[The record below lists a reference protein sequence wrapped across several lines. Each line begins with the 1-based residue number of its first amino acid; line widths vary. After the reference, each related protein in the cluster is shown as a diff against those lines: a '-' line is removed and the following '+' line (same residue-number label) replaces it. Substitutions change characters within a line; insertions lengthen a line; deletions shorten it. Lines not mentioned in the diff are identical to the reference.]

1 MHSRNLSERVGSCLR
16 KSRHAHCFKVQ
27 TKRADSPLLQR
38 RLDRFDELL
47 VFRQGLGFESGE
59 DLAVFAHDELGEV
72 PLDILLLVGGVDE
85 ESVEGSRVL
94 ALHVDLAEHREAH
107 SIVELTEFG
116 DFFVAPRLLVHE
128 LVGGESEHH
137 QTVLLVGFVELFKAI
152 VLTGEAA
159 LAGGVHD
166 QKHLAFELRELPFL
180 AVDGRDGEVMNRLGL
195 DGGRGLLGNEN
206 QSERADGGGAENSKK
221 SKFHISIIRN
231 ATPASGVPAVE

>member
-1 MHSRNLSERVGSCLR
+1 MFEDVPTSALLRRTAEPSETPQS
-16 KSRHAHCFKVQ
+16 
-27 TKRADSPLLQR
+27 LQR
-38 RLDRFDELL
+38 RLDRLDEFFVVGL
-47 VFRQGLGFESGE
+47 GLGFEAG
-59 DLAVFAHDELGEV
+59 DHLPIFANDKLGEI
-72 PLDILLLVGGVDE
+72 PLDVLLLVGGVDE

-137 QTVLLVGFVELFKAI
+137 QTVFLVGFVELLKAV

-159 LAGGVHD
+159 FARGVHD

-180 AVDGRDGEVMNRLGL
+180 AVNGRHGEVVNRLGF
-195 DGGRGLLGNEN
+195 DGGRGLLGE
-206 QSERADGGGAENSKK
+206 QSKGQGTDGGGAENSKK

-231 ATPASGVPAVE
+231 ATPASSVPAVE